1 MKYIIDTDP
10 GIDDAIAI
18 MLGYLNKLDIIG
30 FTLASGNIEEEKSE
44 NNLKVI
50 QDFLESNIKI
60 YKSSQYNECNHEL
73 AKHVH
78 GEDGLGYA
86 IFPKNNR
93 KTEKLSAE
101 DFIIKASKKYKDN
114 LTLICFGSL
123 SNLANAIRK
132 DKKVVQR
139 IKHLVIMAVS
149 YAPEEKELYHEFNIS
164 VDPLSA
170 KLVFDSPFKDI
181 KVVTHEA
188 GIEAY
193 IDKEYIDNLANSN
206 NKISKF
212 INLIAQKYIEFT
224 IDRHQIN
231 GMCAPDPITI
241 SSILNPNT
249 VIFKPCKIDVSLD
262 EDKKGTSVVTLLDKS
277 NIQISTNINLEEF
290 RKLFKDTFN

>member
-78 GEDGLGYA
+78 GEDGLGYT

-139 IKHLVIMAVS
+139 IKHLVIMATS

-164 VDPLSA
+164 VDPESA

-181 KVVTHEA
+181 KVITHEA
-188 GIEAY
+188 GIKAFIEKDY
-193 IDKEYIDNLANSN
+193 MESLASSK
-206 NKISKF
+206 NKISRF
-212 INLIAQKYIEFT
+212 VNLISKKYIEFSYDKYKT
-224 IDRHQIN
+224 I
-231 GMCAPDPITI
+231 GMGAPDPITI
-241 SSILNPNT
+241 SSIINPKT
-249 VIFKPCKIDVSLD
+249 VEFTPCKIEINL
-262 EDKKGTSVVTLLDKS
+262 EKEKKGTCNITLTDKS